1 MQASRLF
8 KKIFLKLNKS
18 GGGACID
25 LFCTDEKNH
34 SCMGFA
40 DSPVSLAFGDLHCSE
55 LYYRQDWRQC
65 YGVPCASRL
74 LRSELNYFSILL
86 GLDWFI
92 PCSLIYFVPSPK
104 ELIDYLLGKTK
115 AGLGHNP
122 LGALSVLGLLFS
134 VGLQAV
140 TGLFANDDIAF
151 EGPFAKYVSNDTVQ
165 LLTSIHHINENIL
178 IILIALHLC
187 AIVYYQK
194 FKGEN
199 LIKPMLVGDKEI
211 DPSEQAKYLPSDLGQ
226 ASRDGGLQRGLA
238 LLLLS
243 LLALILVYFIKG

>member
-1 MQASRLF
+1 MKKVRVWDLPIRLF
-8 KKIFLKLNKS
+8 HWLLVICIVLSFVTVKI
-18 GGGACID
+18 GGNAMEFHALVGYCV
-25 LFCTDEKNH
+25 L
-34 SCMGFA
+34 
-40 DSPVSLAFGDLHCSE
+40 
-55 LYYRQDWRQC
+55 
-65 YGVPCASRL
+65 
-74 LRSELNYFSILL
+74 
-86 GLDWFI
+86 
-92 PCSLIYFVPSPK
+92 SLIIFRISWGFIGSHHARFIHFVPSPRG
-104 ELIDYLLGKTK
+104 LINYLSGKTK

-165 LLTSIHHINENIL
+165 LLTSIHYFNENIL

-211 DPSEQAKYLPSDLGQ
+211 DPSKEAKHLPSDLGQ
-226 ASRDGGLQRGLA
+226 ASKDGGLQRGFA
-238 LLLLS
+238 LLLLC
-243 LLALILVYFIKG
+243 LIAVILGYFITG